1 MFLNAGSIRQ
11 SKLLFFGC
19 VVISDLYLLSEIV
32 LLNLYFIFSKKLILL
47 LIDKVT
53 TRT

>member
-1 MFLNAGSIRQ
+1 MFLNAGSIWQ
-11 SKLLFFGC
+11 SKLLFVGC

-32 LLNLYFIFSKKLILL
+32 LLNLYFIFSKKLILP
-47 LIDKVT
+47 LIDKET